1 MKCSGW
7 KSLFFRAGLL
17 NGSHLQR
24 LVQEGEKRWNSHQQ
38 RQKAQ
43 QRLPLLTGISLELAA
58 TVVGPRSS
66 SFSGAPAKNC
76 SDCEEEILYE
86 KVRQPQTLIPCSRAQ
101 LLWSGLNFLHQPWT
115 QGGTAFNM
123 TQLHSCIHEGI
134 PWENQI
140 CLEDFGVGKRF
151 LPVECPKTFPLG
163 TVGAE
168 IICANQRNRS
178 KCILSKRGQFCPG
191 EYKGRLNAEMYLCF
205 DLPVLTIFCPIPG
218 PRLFRLIL
226 DNSRKLAD
234 HEVTTRTIKNLPF
247 ECRSTL
253 TSESWILSTL
263 TRPRGQLCIMLS
275 QMTKLY
281 LEIGAFRQC
290 CRWLCFPCVPVGTT
304 TIQMFLPHEEGAQM
318 RTGCTGVT
326 TWFGGLVVHSLPGVL
341 IFLHASRRAWEMSAS
356 FVVFY
361 NTADLSANKQYW
373 HFLLSNEQRFSA
385 THTQLFY

>member
-1 MKCSGW
+1 M
-7 KSLFFRAGLL
+7 
-17 NGSHLQR
+17 NGSHERTKYAL
-24 LVQEGEKRWNSHQQ
+24 K
-38 RQKAQ
+38 
-43 QRLPLLTGISLELAA
+43 
-58 TVVGPRSS
+58 
-66 SFSGAPAKNC
+66 
-76 SDCEEEILYE
+76 
-86 KVRQPQTLIPCSRAQ
+86 TLGCV
-101 LLWSGLNFLHQPWT
+101 LHP
-115 QGGTAFNM
+115 
-123 TQLHSCIHEGI
+123 
-134 PWENQI
+134 
-140 CLEDFGVGKRF
+140 GKRF

-178 KCILSKRGQFCPG
+178 KCILSKRGQFCQG
-191 EYKGRLNAEMYLCF
+191 EYKESLDAEMYFCF
-205 DLPVLTIFCPIPG
+205 DLPALTIFCPIPG

-253 TSESWILSTL
+253 TSESWMLSTL
-263 TRPRGQLCIMLS
+263 TCPRGQLCIMLS

-326 TWFGGLVVHSLPGVL
+326 TWFGGLGCPQPSWGFDIPPCIKESLTNEREFCCFLKYRWLKCKQNNTGIFYSLTSRDFPQPTHSYSINVNVKYILCRIP
-341 IFLHASRRAWEMSAS
+341 SW
-356 FVVFY
+356 
-361 NTADLSANKQYW
+361 K
-373 HFLLSNEQRFSA
+373 
-385 THTQLFY
+385 